1 MCVCLCVTLTNV
13 VTGAQTDGSVFY
25 SLWFWLQLWMLFE
38 VCGNK
43 VVARNPIS
51 LNSPSL
57 SIKWCGLLWF
67 LWGFC
72 TLTRHGTEDRSEHRP
87 IRRGLF
93 TKWNGFYK
101 LDYSF
106 CYILHDSCYA
116 SDTGSFL
123 AYIWCIKHMHWV
135 VRAANN
141 WHFLCSAA
149 LLCCFCC
156 LSQSIHTI
164 MNHEPFGVRVN
175 LVDSV
180 MSETCL

>member
-1 MCVCLCVTLTNV
+1 MVQKTDQNIDLLEEV
-13 VTGAQTDGSVFY
+13 VY
-25 SLWFWLQLWMLFE
+25 KM
-38 VCGNK
+38 
-43 VVARNPIS
+43 
-51 LNSPSL
+51 
-57 SIKWCGLLWF
+57 KW
-67 LWGFC
+67 
-72 TLTRHGTEDRSEHRP
+72 
-87 IRRGLF
+87 
-93 TKWNGFYK
+93 FYK

-156 LSQSIHTI
+156 LSQSIHT
-164 MNHEPFGVRVN
+164 NHEPWAVWCACKFGGQCNVRN
-175 LVDSV
+175 MSLVVSHPLHKTNTRKCDPQRISHV
-180 MSETCL
+180 SSWFCAVSAGQDPNGPWRWRVI

>member
-1 MCVCLCVTLTNV
+1 MCVCLCARACMCVSVRACVRVCVCVTLTSV

-43 VVARNPIS
+43 VVACNPIS

-67 LWGFC
+67 LWGFG
-72 TLTRHGTEDRSEHRP
+72 TLTRPQHRP

-93 TKWNGFYK
+93 TKWNVFYK

-106 CYILHDSCYA
+106 CYILHDSWLCNRHMVFSCLYQTYA
-116 SDTGSFL
+116 L
-123 AYIWCIKHMHWV
+123 
-135 VRAANN
+135 
-141 WHFLCSAA
+141 
-149 LLCCFCC
+149 
-156 LSQSIHTI
+156 
-164 MNHEPFGVRVN
+164 RV
-175 LVDSV
+175 S
-180 MSETCL
+180 SCK